1 MGELFPVGVYID
13 DYYAPYRYR
22 ITRTDKNRFESRRSE
37 LLPIMKKI
45 CEEAN
50 LPVKITPV
58 SLYGWGIEVDF
69 KNDIEEAMFN
79 YYASVSN
86 LEIVNESET

>member
-1 MGELFPVGVYID
+1 
-13 DYYAPYRYR
+13 
-22 ITRTDKNRFESRRSE
+22 
-37 LLPIMKKI
+37 MKKI